1 MGFLRRE
8 PPDEDAEI
16 VREHAR
22 ELVLPGFTSRE
33 DAREAIREIVQ
44 DDDELR
50 IDVDRAV
57 AILDQVWDQRLREQ
71 RSWRGLSDAD
81 RLDAA
86 FAELEAV
93 GVVARKCFSCCGT
106 CGASEIHG
114 EVVPGTAPRG
124 YVFFHQQDADGLADP
139 EPTLFMSYGAFATEW
154 RDDEEYEQAAVA
166 VGEQVR
172 RALEGNG
179 LRVEWD
185 GTHAMRIGVVG
196 LDWRRRLP
204 A

>member
-1 MGFLRRE
+1 MGFFRRE
-8 PPDEDAEI
+8 PPDENAEI

-22 ELVLPGFTSRE
+22 ELVLPGFTSRDE
-33 DAREAIREIVQ
+33 ARATIREIVE
-44 DDDELR
+44 DDDELH

-93 GVVARKCFSCCGT
+93 GVVARMSFSCCGT
-106 CGASEIHG
+106 CGASEIYG
-114 EVVPGTAPRG
+114 EVVPGTAPMG
-124 YVFFHQQDADGLADP
+124 YVFFHQQDADGLADR
-139 EPTLFMSYGAFATEW
+139 EPTLFLSYGAFAPDW
-154 RDDEEYEQAAVA
+154 RDDEQYEQAAVA

-172 RALEGNG
+172 RSLEANG

-185 GTHAMRIGVVG
+185 GTHARRIGVVG